1 MHRTIYRQVTA
12 LTFIFAGIF
21 TALAADTPKAI
32 VIVLDGLR
40 PDYVTQD
47 LMPNVYALGQ
57 RGVVCT
63 NHHSVFPTVTRVNS
77 SSFSTG
83 CYPARHGIMGNTIYV
98 PAVDKEK
105 GFSTGD
111 AENLMKLNEVTGGK
125 VLTVPTLGEILESAG
140 MKLFVASSGSSGS
153 SYLLN
158 PQVKGGGIVN
168 TEMVLPESAKARV
181 DELLGPVPEEA
192 IPNAPANRRI
202 IDGLLR
208 IGVDEL
214 HADMIFLWV
223 TDPDHT
229 AHPKGIGSPETT
241 AALKHVDEEVGRL
254 LDSLKAKSLY
264 DETNIFITSD
274 HGFST
279 QTGKNSILQLL
290 VQKGVKKS
298 LASTDVIVS
307 EGAIY
312 VDNQDPEKIRAI
324 VEVLQATEWI
334 GAVFTKASTANDV
347 KGDVPGTFSFES
359 IFWNHDRAGDILTDA
374 NWSDDANDTGWK
386 GTTLLQGVA
395 GHGTSSPY
403 DIHNTLIAAGPGIK
417 QGLVSEVPTGN
428 VDIAPTVLHVLGVKD
443 APKMDG
449 RVVHEIL
456 LNGPDPKSLEVT
468 RATET
473 VSNTVASITYTSALH
488 RSTVDGHTYLDFTK
502 VTRESR

>member
-1 MHRTIYRQVTA
+1 MHNTSYRRYFA
-12 LTFIFAGIF
+12 LTFLFSCIFN
-21 TALAADTPKAI
+21 ALAADAPKAI

-40 PDYVTQD
+40 PDYVTPA
-47 LMPNVYALGQ
+47 LMPNVHALGQ
-57 RGVVCT
+57 RGVVCA

-77 SSFSTG
+77 STFSTG

-111 AENLMKLNEVTGGK
+111 AANLMKLNEVTGGK
-125 VLTVPTLGEILESAG
+125 VLTAPTLGEILESAG

-158 PQVKGGGIVN
+158 PHVKGGGIVN
-168 TEMVLPESAKARV
+168 TEMVLPESAKPHV

-208 IGVDEL
+208 IGVDEH
-214 HADMIFLWV
+214 HAELIFLWV

-254 LDSLKAKSLY
+254 LSSLKAKGLD

-279 QTGKNSILQLL
+279 QTGKNSIPQVL

-312 VDNQDPEKIRAI
+312 VDNHDPKKIQAI
-324 VEVLQATEWI
+324 VEALQTTDWI
-334 GAVFTKASTANDV
+334 GAVFTKAAAAGDV
-347 KGDVPGTFSFES
+347 NGSVPGTFSFDS
-359 IFWNHDRAGDILTDA
+359 IFWNHERAGDILTDA
-374 NWSDDANDTGWK
+374 NWSDDANDKGWK

-403 DIHNTLIAAGPGIK
+403 DIHNTFIAAGPAIK
-417 QGLVSEVPTGN
+417 QSLVSDVPTGN
-428 VDIAPTVLHVLGVKD
+428 VDIAPTVLHVLGVKN

-449 RVVHEIL
+449 RVIHEIL
-456 LNGPDPKSLEVT
+456 QGGPDPKSLEVSRT
-468 RATET
+468 TDTA
-473 VSNTVASITYTSALH
+473 SNNVAAITYTGTLH

-502 VTRESR
+502 VTREAR

>member
-1 MHRTIYRQVTA
+1 MQIYRLLVAFTI
-12 LTFIFAGIF
+12 FIAGISC
-21 TALAADTPKAI
+21 ALAADTPKAI

-40 PDYVTQD
+40 PDYVTPE
-47 LMPNVYALGQ
+47 LMPNLHALGQ
-57 RGVVCT
+57 RGVVCA

-77 SSFSTG
+77 STFSTG
-83 CYPARHGIMGNTIYV
+83 SYPARHGIMGNTIYV
-98 PAVDKEK
+98 PIVDKEK

-111 AENLMKLNEVTGGK
+111 AANLMKLNDATGGK
-125 VLTVPTLGEILESAG
+125 VLTAPTLGEILESAG
-140 MKLFVASSGSSGS
+140 MKIFVASSGSSGS

-158 PQVKGGGIVN
+158 PHVKGGGIVN
-168 TEMVLPESAKARV
+168 TEMVLPESARSHV
-181 DELLGPVPEEA
+181 EELLGPVPEEE

-202 IDGLLR
+202 IDGLLC
-208 IGVDEL
+208 IGVDEH
-214 HADMIFLWV
+214 HAEMIFLWI

-254 LDSLKAKSLY
+254 LDALKAKGLD

-279 QTGKNSILQLL
+279 QTGKNSIPQLL

-312 VDNQDPEKIRAI
+312 VDNHDPEKIRAI
-324 VEVLQATEWI
+324 VEALQSTDWI
-334 GAVFTKASTANDV
+334 GAVFTKASTAGDV
-347 KGDVPGTFSFES
+347 KGSVPGTFSFDS
-359 IFWNHDRAGDILTDA
+359 IYWNHERAGDILTDA
-374 NWSDDANDTGWK
+374 NWSEEANDKGWK

-403 DIHNTLIAAGPGIK
+403 DIHNTFIAAGPGIK
-417 QGLVSEVPTGN
+417 QGLVSEAPTGN
-428 VDIAPTVLHVLGVKD
+428 VDIAPTVLHVLGVKSP
-443 APKMDG
+443 PKMDG

-473 VSNTVASITYTSALH
+473 VSNTVSSVTYTSALH
-488 RSTVDGHTYLDFTK
+488 RSTVDGHTYIDFTK